1 MKNNIIVYLI
11 TSILLLSSCDGY
23 LEENPKGLI
32 SDAYAKTEEGV
43 ESLILSFY
51 QQNRYLPQ
59 RLMLF
64 ADTGTDVTTYGMK
77 GTGWAYESS
86 YYDDAK
92 LISNSVN
99 SEYWKYLY
107 QILNIANT
115 GIQYLEETPIS
126 TLAFSPR
133 SSALP
138 RRFSSTLRSTVS
150 SSLKS

>member
-1 MKNNIIVYLI
+1 
-11 TSILLLSSCDGY
+11 
-23 LEENPKGLI
+23 
-32 SDAYAKTEEGV
+32 
-43 ESLILSFY
+43 
-51 QQNRYLPQ
+51 
-59 RLMLF
+59 MLF

-126 TLAFSPR
+126 SEKKKEQLTSEVYALRAFYLLRVLHPIVSLDRKSTRLNSSHRHTSRMP
-133 SSALP
+133 SSA
-138 RRFSSTLRSTVS
+138 
-150 SSLKS
+150 